1 MWKAIVEKEA
11 FDLEQP
17 SSKKSCVPQTFFHMI
32 GLLFTDSIPAKHSV
46 TGFFVI
52 FVNILAQ
59 FFCNQTIFFI
69 IVLLFK
75 FRYL

>member
-17 SSKKSCVPQTFFHMI
+17 SSKKKLCATNFFHMI
-32 GLLFTDSIPAKHSV
+32 GLFFTDSIPAKHSV

-52 FVNILAQ
+52 VVNILAQ
-59 FFCNQTIFFI
+59 FFCNKIFI
-69 IVLLFK
+69 IVSLFK
-75 FRYL
+75 FILT